1 MSLKKN
7 DYRPVVIDQVH
18 VTFNVDVVL

>member
-1 MSLKKN
+1 
-7 DYRPVVIDQVH
+7 VIDQVH